1 MKQEYTEAV
10 GRRVFC
16 RREDRCSVRARGL
29 EGKHLRKIDEE
40 GGSETDVQ
48 WGHSNCFYMTIKC
61 VMESKREESS
71 IDHSE
76 GLHVAQCEIQVC
88 LGS

>member
-1 MKQEYTEAV
+1 MKKEVQ
-10 GRRVFC
+10 RQMC
-16 RREDRCSVRARGL
+16 
-29 EGKHLRKIDEE
+29 
-40 GGSETDVQ
+40 Q